1 MKGLNACKPKS
12 GGWHIL
18 ASVVGY
24 WFAFKLAVLCEMIN
38 GSLPKHTIKPA
49 KCLL

>member
-38 GSLPKHTIKPA
+38 
-49 KCLL
+49 